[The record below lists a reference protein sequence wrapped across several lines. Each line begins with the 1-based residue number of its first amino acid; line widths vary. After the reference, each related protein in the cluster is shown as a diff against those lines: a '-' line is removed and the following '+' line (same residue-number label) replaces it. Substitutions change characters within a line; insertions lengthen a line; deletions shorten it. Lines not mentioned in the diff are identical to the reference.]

1 VIVGGSE
8 GAVGGIFVTVGGS
21 DVVAADSRVAVGR
34 KIVAVG
40 TAGGVEMQP
49 ANNRLRL
56 KTAVI
61 VSQRIMFF
69 AF

>member
-1 VIVGGSE
+1 V
-8 GAVGGIFVTVGGS
+8 VGGIFVTVGGRGV
-21 DVVAADSRVAVGR
+21 DVVWSRVAVGR
-34 KIVAVG
+34 EKVAVG

-61 VSQRIMFF
+61 VHQSIMFLIF
-69 AF
+69 